1 MASTLTQVGVSGPGR
16 AAKRPVVGLADRAIC
31 IGVYKLAMGNPYVVG
46 GEDIS
51 AIWSDFKEVHCI
63 QVQQVDV
70 TAADRREFLVDMAG
84 KKLLQY
90 DAFNTE
96 ETATDQSAVADI
108 RLLVFG
114 TI

>member
-1 MASTLTQVGVSGPGR
+1 MASTLTRQFSGGATRPTFSKGDR
-16 AAKRPVVGLADRAIC
+16 TIQMAA
-31 IGVYKLAMGNPYVVG
+31 YKLAMGNPYVVG

-51 AIWSDFKEVHCI
+51 AIWTDFSEVLAI
-63 QVQQVDV
+63 MVQQAEV
-70 TAADRREFLVDMAG
+70 TAADRRAFMVDLTN

-96 ETATDQSAVADI
+96 ETATDQTAVADI

-114 TI
+114 YR